1 MTLIAQITD
10 LHIRPRGLACYRVSE
25 TNMLAERAVAALNAL
40 DPQPD
45 AVVVTGDLADA
56 PDDREYAGVQRL
68 LSRLKA
74 PVYVIPGNHDSPAMM
89 RELLSDVGPIDQGS
103 TDKIHYAVD
112 IGDVRLVA
120 LDSSVPGKPHGK
132 LGEAQLA
139 WLDRTLAESDR
150 PTLIAVHHPPAATG
164 IAHMDRI
171 GLADTDALAEVLSSH
186 SHVERL
192 LCGHVH
198 RPIIAGFAGTV
209 MTLAPSVA
217 HQVVLDFADEA
228 PSMFNFE
235 PPAYFLHRYTPTA
248 GLVTHMAYVE
258 SHPGPFPFWSDE
270 GVSWPGDEP
279 E

>member
-132 LGEAQLA
+132 LGEAQG
-139 WLDRTLAESDR
+139 
-150 PTLIAVHHPPAATG
+150 VHTAAKQKKSQ
-164 IAHMDRI
+164 
-171 GLADTDALAEVLSSH
+171 E
-186 SHVERL
+186 
-192 LCGHVH
+192 
-198 RPIIAGFAGTV
+198 
-209 MTLAPSVA
+209 
-217 HQVVLDFADEA
+217 
-228 PSMFNFE
+228 
-235 PPAYFLHRYTPTA
+235 
-248 GLVTHMAYVE
+248 
-258 SHPGPFPFWSDE
+258 
-270 GVSWPGDEP
+270 
-279 E
+279 

>member
-68 LSRLKA
+68 LARLKA
-74 PVYVIPGNHDSPAMM
+74 PVFVIPGNHDSPAMM
-89 RELLSDVGPIDQGS
+89 RELLSDLGPIDQG
-103 TDKIHYAVD
+103 TRDKIHYAVD

-120 LDSSVPGKPHGK
+120 LDSSVPGKPHGE
-132 LGEAQLA
+132 LGEAQRV
-139 WLDRTLAESDR
+139 WLDRTLAQSDR

-171 GLADTDALAEVLSSH
+171 GLKDSAELAQILRRH
-186 SHVERL
+186 PHVERVM
-192 LCGHVH
+192 CGHIH
-198 RPIIAGFAGTV
+198 RTIIASVGGTV
-209 MTLAPSVA
+209 MTLAPSTG
-217 HQVVLDFADEA
+217 HQVHLDIADSEA
-228 PSMFNFE
+228 GKFIME
-235 PPAYFLHRYTPTA
+235 PPGFFLHHHTPES
-248 GLVTHMAYVE
+248 GVVTHLAYVE
-258 SHPGPFPFWSDE
+258 AFPGPFPFFSDE
-270 GVSWPGDEP
+270 GVSW
-279 E
+279 

>member
-1 MTLIAQITD
+1 MTLIAHITD
-10 LHIRPRGLACYRVSE
+10 LHLRPRGLTCYRVSD
-25 TNMLAERAVAALNAL
+25 TNMLAERAIKALL
-40 DPQPD
+40 SLETRPD
-45 AVVVTGDLADA
+45 AVVLTGDLTDK
-56 PDDREYAGVQRL
+56 DDPREYALARHL
-68 LSRLKA
+68 LGKLPM
-74 PVYVIPGNHDSPAMM
+74 PVYLIPGNHDTAAGMRAAM
-89 RELLSDVGPIDQGS
+89 SDYPGINETEGPDLCYAAEVGSI
-103 TDKIHYAVD
+103 
-112 IGDVRLVA
+112 RLVA
-120 LDSSVPGKPHGK
+120 LDSSVPGKPHGH
-132 LGEAQLA
+132 LGDAQLA
-139 WLDRTLAESDR
+139 WLDKTLSENDR
-150 PTLIAVHHPPAATG
+150 PSLVAVHHPPAQTG